1 MKLKFLS
8 ICPVIGLLLIG
19 QNVSASEQINEN
31 YCFST
36 SDNNILNV
44 DDVNISLNIL
54 SNHSFDGSQE
64 VIDFL
69 YYYSDSPT
77 SISDLDNQYNIFNHK
92 LTSDELILLISL
104 PQYISIASNVSNDAM
119 NTAKEVFPNNC
130 ADDSIGNAFQHFYW
144 TLSLIVNTSESFG
157 YDFVVA
163 HENYDDNDPYSKSM
177 DLENDFRAYSYYKT
191 NESITYSKTYMIS
204 LGKNYVA
211 NGYLTYVLRDYQ
223 YVSQIIYD
231 VYTKKE
237 TIYYETNTFFA
248 YTNSTTPYNLPETKY
263 YTTNSRPNGPTVR
276 D

>member
-1 MKLKFLS
+1 M
-8 ICPVIGLLLIG
+8 
-19 QNVSASEQINEN
+19 
-31 YCFST
+31 
-36 SDNNILNV
+36 
-44 DDVNISLNIL
+44 DDVNISLEIL
-54 SNHSFDGSQE
+54 SSYSFNDSQD

-69 YYYSDSPT
+69 YYYDNCPV

-92 LTSDELILLISL
+92 LTSDELILLISH
-104 PQYISIASNVSNDAM
+104 PQYISIAYDVSNDAT
-119 NTAKEVFPNNC
+119 NTTSEVFPNNY

-163 HENYDDNDPYSKSM
+163 HENYDENDPYSKSM
-177 DLENDFRAYSYYKT
+177 DLENDFKAYSCYKT

-204 LGKNYVA
+204 LGKSYVA

-237 TIYYETNTFFA
+237 TIHYETNTFFA

-263 YTTNSRPNGPTVR
+263 YTTNSRPNGPTVK